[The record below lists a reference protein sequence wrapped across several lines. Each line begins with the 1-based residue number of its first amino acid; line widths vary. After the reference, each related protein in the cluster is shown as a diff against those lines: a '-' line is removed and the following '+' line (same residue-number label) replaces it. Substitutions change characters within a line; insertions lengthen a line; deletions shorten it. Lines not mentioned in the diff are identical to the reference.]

1 MHLQV
6 DMMGRDFWIDDLH
19 INRGSSSEIGLFG
32 VVSNGQI
39 INVRLF
45 DASITGNNRVGVL
58 AGDVTNNSTISSIT
72 IVESSVTGSVTVG
85 GVIGR
90 TSSTGIHEYLSYSGT
105 ISGVFDP
112 DNHQRGTNVGGVIGK
127 MQNNTLLSKSY
138 FNGNISG
145 FNFVGGIV
153 GQTTNSASVKILI
166 VRDMF
171 RAFGAGG
178 VFGFCFIYRST
189 MFYIDYSF

>member
-1 MHLQV
+1 MLQ
-6 DMMGRDFWIDDLH
+6 
-19 INRGSSSEIGLFG
+19 E
-32 VVSNGQI
+32 
-39 INVRLF
+39 
-45 DASITGNNRVGVL
+45 
-58 AGDVTNNSTISSIT
+58 
-72 IVESSVTGSVTVG
+72 VTVG

-105 ISGVFDP
+105 ISVFDP

-153 GQTTNSASVKILI
+153 GHNKFSLS
-166 VRDMF
+166 
-171 RAFGAGG
+171 
-178 VFGFCFIYRST
+178 
-189 MFYIDYSF
+189 